1 MIWLSLH
8 RGFPATA
15 DAAARTRITPTFAT
29 CAHACQDRAREAS
42 AAVRVA
48 LSGATGFTGRRVVAE
63 LLRRGHEVRA
73 LVRPPSAR
81 RNLPAALATVEGDMA
96 DSHALARLLRETD
109 AYVHVASLGFGHAD
123 AVVDAVESAG
133 VRRAIFF
140 SSTSLFTLL
149 PAASKGVRQAAE
161 DRVRRM
167 AGGWTILRPTMIYG
181 DAGDR
186 NLSRLIR
193 FVARSPV
200 VPLPGGGQAL
210 VQPVH
215 VEDLGRAAVDALAS
229 DTTVRREYALPG
241 ADAAPLR
248 QLIDHVA
255 RELGRRPL
263 VVSLPIRPMA
273 ALAGAWSRLGLPP
286 RVSAEQVLRLA
297 EDKAFSYEHARR
309 DWGYSP
315 RGWREG
321 LATEVRL
328 LRDSGLL

>member
-1 MIWLSLH
+1 M
-8 RGFPATA
+8 
-15 DAAARTRITPTFAT
+15 
-29 CAHACQDRAREAS
+29 
-42 AAVRVA
+42 RVA
-48 LSGATGFTGRRVVAE
+48 LSGATGFTGRRVAAE
-63 LLRRGHEVRA
+63 LLRRGYEVRA
-73 LVRPPSAR
+73 LVRPSSAR
-81 RNLPAALATVEGDMA
+81 RELPAELARVEGDMA
-96 DSHALARLLRETD
+96 DPNALALLLRDID

-123 AVVDAVESAG
+123 AVVEALEAAR

-140 SSTSLFTLL
+140 SSTSLFTRL
-149 PAASKGVRQAAE
+149 PAASKSVRQAAE

-167 AGGWTILRPTMIYG
+167 PGDWTILRPTMIYG

-193 FVARSPV
+193 FVSRSPV
-200 VPLPGGGQAL
+200 VPLPGGGRAL

-229 DTTVRREYALPG
+229 ATTACREYNLPG

-273 ALAGAWSRLGLPP
+273 AVAGVWSRLGLPP
-286 RVSAEQVLRLA
+286 RVSTEQVLRLA
-297 EDKAFSYEHARR
+297 EDKAFSYENARQ

-321 LATEVRL
+321 LAIEVRL

>member
-1 MIWLSLH
+1 M
-8 RGFPATA
+8 
-15 DAAARTRITPTFAT
+15 
-29 CAHACQDRAREAS
+29 
-42 AAVRVA
+42 RVA
-48 LSGATGFTGRRVVAE
+48 LTGATGFTGRRVVAE

-73 LVRPPSAR
+73 LVRPAPAR
-81 RNLPAALATVEGDMA
+81 RDLPADLVRVEGDLA
-96 DSHALARLLRETD
+96 DAHALANLLREAD
-109 AYVHVASLGFGHAD
+109 AFVHVASLGFGHAD
-123 AVVDAVESAG
+123 AVVGALESAG

-140 SSTSLFTLL
+140 SSTSLFTRL
-149 PAASKGVRQAAE
+149 PAASKSVRQAAE

-167 AGGWTILRPTMIYG
+167 AGDWTILRPTMIYG

-210 VQPVH
+210 LQPVH

-229 DTTVRREYALPG
+229 ATTACREYDLPG
-241 ADAAPLR
+241 ADPAPLR

-263 VVSLPIRPMA
+263 VVTLPIRPMA
-273 ALAGAWSRLGLPP
+273 TLAGAWSRLGLPP
-286 RVSAEQVLRLA
+286 RISAEQVLRLA
-297 EDKAFSYEHARR
+297 EDKAFSYESARH

-321 LATEVRL
+321 LTAEVRL
-328 LRDSGLL
+328 LRDAGLL

>member
-1 MIWLSLH
+1 MH
-8 RGFPATA
+8 
-15 DAAARTRITPTFAT
+15 
-29 CAHACQDRAREAS
+29 
-42 AAVRVA
+42 VA
-48 LSGATGFTGRRVVAE
+48 LSGATGFTGRRIVAE

-73 LVRPPSAR
+73 LVRPSSTR
-81 RNLPAALATVEGDMA
+81 RELPAELARVEGDMA
-96 DSHALARLLRETD
+96 DSKALASLLLETD

-123 AVVDAVESAG
+123 VVVGALEAAG

-140 SSTSLFTLL
+140 SSTSLFTRL

-167 AGGWTILRPTMIYG
+167 AGNWTILRPTMIYG

-186 NLSRLIR
+186 NLSRMIR

-229 DTTVRREYALPG
+229 ASTACRAYDLPG

-273 ALAGAWSRLGLPP
+273 ALAEAWFRVGLPP
-286 RVSAEQVLRLA
+286 RISAEQVLRLG
-297 EDKAFSYEHARR
+297 EDKAFSYDSARR